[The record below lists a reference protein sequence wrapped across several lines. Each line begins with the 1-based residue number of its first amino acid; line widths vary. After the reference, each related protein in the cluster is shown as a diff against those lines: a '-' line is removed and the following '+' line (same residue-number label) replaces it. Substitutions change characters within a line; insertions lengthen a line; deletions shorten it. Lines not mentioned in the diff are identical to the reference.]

1 MGVWFLYGSLNICSF
16 VLINMKTSFSS
27 FISRRLSLRAGN
39 RRWAPAIVV
48 AVGGIALSFMV
59 MLVSVAVVTGF
70 KDEIRRK
77 IMGFDAQ
84 ITVSPLGK
92 YYYGENESLSLTPA
106 LKDAISQSVSS
117 AGVNDDP
124 EVSVTMRLP
133 GLLKTD
139 NDFMGVVF
147 KAFGCGYGW
156 GFEHSNLLE
165 GELPREDNPR
175 GIAISASMARK
186 LSIGLGDKVNV
197 YFFVGEGIR
206 PRKFE
211 VSGIYCSNFG
221 EYDDVIAYA
230 SRDALA
236 GLLKYGSDEGDT
248 IEIRGLGN
256 DGIEAVAGNLQQ
268 RLNEGV
274 MKGAI
279 PQSLV
284 VSTVYSSGAVY
295 FNWLDML
302 DTNIVVILILM
313 GCVSGFMLVSCVLI
327 LILERIRMVGLLKS
341 MGATDRQVGMI
352 FVRLGTRITM
362 IGLLLG
368 NLIALSFIG
377 AEWLW
382 RFIPLDASS
391 YYLSYVPVRLSL
403 CDWAMLNVG
412 YACLSFL
419 LMTLPAALVCRL
431 SPVKVLRFE

>member
-1 MGVWFLYGSLNICSF
+1 
-16 VLINMKTSFSS
+16 MKTSFSS
-27 FISRRLSLRAGN
+27 FISKRLSLRAGN

-84 ITVSPLGK
+84 ITVSPLGT
-92 YYYGENESLSLTPA
+92 YYYGENEPLALTAA
-106 LKDAISQSVSS
+106 LRDAISQSVSS
-117 AGVNDDP
+117 AGGGNEA
-124 EVSVTMRLP
+124 EVSVTMRVP

-139 NDFMGVVF
+139 NDFMGVAF
-147 KAFGCGYGW
+147 KAFDSGYGW
-156 GFEHSNLLE
+156 NFERSNLLE
-165 GELPREDNPR
+165 GDLPRQDNPR
-175 GIAISASMARK
+175 GIVISASMARK

-197 YFFVGEGIR
+197 YFFVGGGVR

-221 EYDDVIAYA
+221 EYDDMIAYA
-230 SRDALA
+230 PRATVA
-236 GLLKYGSDEGDT
+236 GLLKYDPEEGEA
-248 IEIRGLGN
+248 IEIRGLAN
-256 DGIEAVAGNLQQ
+256 DDIENVAGNLRQ

-274 MKGAI
+274 IRGSI

-284 VSTVYSSGAVY
+284 VSTVCSSGAVY

-302 DTNIVVILILM
+302 DTNIVVILVLM

-327 LILERIRMVGLLKS
+327 LILERIRMVGILKS
-341 MGATDRQVGMI
+341 MGATDRQVGMV
-352 FVRLGTRITM
+352 FMRLGARITM
-362 IGLLLG
+362 AGLLLG
-368 NLIALSFIG
+368 NLMALSLIA

-403 CDWAMLNVG
+403 SDWAALNAG

-419 LMTLPAALVCRL
+419 LMTLPAAVVCRL